1 MSKFKPTKI
10 TLFLLITNLVLIG
23 YISIIKIKTNVPLYT
38 SSNIFEKIVQIK
50 DISLVQYNY
59 TGIISFKNNL
69 TFGDVSLPLTS
80 KHFLI
85 KYNGYVKA
93 GIDMNGVKID
103 VYKDKV
109 EITLPEPKIIDVYI
123 DEKSIEVYDQSMNI
137 LNPLKIE
144 DYNNAIIEEKKKIE
158 KDALEKGI
166 LDQVNKQADLFL
178 RNMLK
183 DMGFKNII
191 IK

>member
-1 MSKFKPTKI
+1 
-10 TLFLLITNLVLIG
+10 
-23 YISIIKIKTNVPLYT
+23 
-38 SSNIFEKIVQIK
+38 
-50 DISLVQYNY
+50 
-59 TGIISFKNNL
+59 
-69 TFGDVSLPLTS
+69 
-80 KHFLI
+80 
-85 KYNGYVKA
+85 
-93 GIDMNGVKID
+93 MNGVKID